1 VLEFS
6 LAVSFLPSS
15 QVAFE
20 QATEVE
26 EQLVVRAVPQDVQE
40 HPINKDYKK
49 VKNELRTK
57 TLYNRALCQ

>member
-26 EQLVVRAVPQDVQE
+26 EQLVVRAVPQDAQE
-40 HPINKDYKK
+40 HPINKDCKK
-49 VKNELRTK
+49 ANELRTK